1 MAKRRPQGDGMVRKR
16 SDGRWEARIVIGHKN
31 DGTPMHKSVFGK
43 TQKETLDKLHR
54 AIETYRDVDLCEDS
68 RMTLGEWLDK
78 WLDEYMIF
86 TLREST
92 MQSYRMIVNHYIK
105 PHLGKK
111 PLTSLTTADIQKLYN
126 KLKKEGRVREDPI
139 KGKTLADSM
148 VRGIHMML
156 HEALDAAV
164 KERLIVRNP
173 TNGTTVPKPNYSDKQ
188 VLDDCQLEK
197 FLGMIE
203 AYPDWRDFFYT
214 ECMTGLRRG
223 EICGLKWSDID
234 FENRRLR
241 VERSLSAVTNGNIQ
255 IGETKTGAGKRTI
268 VLPPT
273 LAALLAKRKENALN
287 EWVFYNPCN
296 PNLPMNPAAAY
307 QKLHT
312 ILKNAELPRIRFH
325 DLRHTFATHATKGGV
340 DPKTLSGILGHTNA
354 SFTLDTYTHVTGDM
368 QKNAAA
374 IVGGMV
380 KKLKLEDE

>member
-1 MAKRRPQGDGMVRKR
+1 
-16 SDGRWEARIVIGHKN
+16 
-31 DGTPMHKSVFGK
+31 MHIAWTNLSMKAMPATCSCKCFGVCALK
-43 TQKETLDKLHR
+43 
-54 AIETYRDVDLCEDS
+54 
-68 RMTLGEWLDK
+68 
-78 WLDEYMIF
+78 IF
-86 TLREST
+86 TRTCGIFAVGEKT
-92 MQSYRMIVNHYIK
+92 YERKN
-105 PHLGKK
+105 
-111 PLTSLTTADIQKLYN
+111 N
-126 KLKKEGRVREDPI
+126 E
-139 KGKTLADSM
+139 GKTLADSM

-173 TNGTTVPKPNYSDKQ
+173 TNGTTVPKPNYPDKQ
-188 VLDDCQLEK
+188 VLDDGQLEK

-234 FENRRLR
+234 FENRRLQ
-241 VERSLSAVTNGNIQ
+241 VERSLSAVTNGKIQ

-340 DPKTLSGILGHTNA
+340 DPKTLSGISDTQTRA
-354 SFTLDTYTHVTGDM
+354 SRLTPIRT
-368 QKNAAA
+368 
-374 IVGGMV
+374 
-380 KKLKLEDE
+380 

>member
-1 MAKRRPQGDGMVRKR
+1 
-16 SDGRWEARIVIGHKN
+16 
-31 DGTPMHKSVFGK
+31 
-43 TQKETLDKLHR
+43 
-54 AIETYRDVDLCEDS
+54 
-68 RMTLGEWLDK
+68 
-78 WLDEYMIF
+78 
-86 TLREST
+86 
-92 MQSYRMIVNHYIK
+92 
-105 PHLGKK
+105 
-111 PLTSLTTADIQKLYN
+111 
-126 KLKKEGRVREDPI
+126 
-139 KGKTLADSM
+139 M

-173 TNGTTVPKPNYSDKQ
+173 TNGTTVPKNNYPDKQ
-188 VLDDCQLEK
+188 VLDDGQLER

-241 VERSLSAVTNGNIQ
+241 VERSLSAVTNGKIQ

-287 EWVFYNPCN
+287 EWVFYNPRN

-325 DLRHTFATHATKGGV
+325 NLRHTFATMALENGM
-340 DPKTLSGILGHTNA
+340 DIKTLSAMIGHVSAET
-354 SFTLDTYTHVTGDM
+354 TLNIYSHITDTM
-368 QKNAAA
+368 QQQAAA
-374 IVGGMV
+374 RIDREIAGADTPIPEPTATDGISDSEATDQLTEPKFEPYKGKIRKPGTGCVTMINDHLYEGRFSPRVNG
-380 KKLKLEDE
+380 KRIAKNIYATTREECEEKLKVLIAEMKKEIAEIKAGEKAINKG